1 MNKMKHI
8 ISEYVDVPEDNIC
21 ESMSLQGDIG
31 LDSFSL
37 ISMLVEIENEFNVE
51 IPEYELKNF
60 QTLGDMYSYIE
71 ATANV

>member
-8 ISEYVDVPEDNIC
+8 ISEYVDIPEDSIDEN
-21 ESMSLQGDIG
+21 MSLQGEIG

-37 ISMLVEIENEFNVE
+37 ISMLVEIENEFSIE

-71 ATANV
+71 SVTV